1 LVLRSPPAPS
11 SPSSP
16 IPIPTR
22 FYPPPSASNRYP
34 LTYPHLIL
42 TNGPATATIL
52 IFAAI
57 LLRFIGLPGAS
68 TKMRVIYV
76 ESWARVRKMSLS
88 GKILVVTG
96 MCERVLVQ
104 WECLAAEGVGRGGW
118 WKKEF
123 RGVLVE

>member
-1 LVLRSPPAPS
+1 
-11 SPSSP
+11 
-16 IPIPTR
+16 
-22 FYPPPSASNRYP
+22 
-34 LTYPHLIL
+34 
-42 TNGPATATIL
+42 
-52 IFAAI
+52 
-57 LLRFIGLPGAS
+57 
-68 TKMRVIYV
+68 
-76 ESWARVRKMSLS
+76 LS